1 LHLSKMINFNDSFK
15 KSLMKVIESHPTP
28 FQPKGK
34 PYHLSSFFF
43 TPKPTQENQHHTQL
57 RLFHKK

>member
-1 LHLSKMINFNDSFK
+1 
-15 KSLMKVIESHPTP
+15 MKVIESHPTP

-43 TPKPTQENQHHTQL
+43 HTQTNTGKSTPHSASVVSQKVRTPPATNEVNSAL
-57 RLFHKK
+57 NQ